1 MTKPNAV
8 ADRATLGEIASH
20 YMSSLWA
27 YLYPS
32 SQPADMPLGWEP
44 GSLKFDLVDGEEPFD
59 VMHWLHIW
67 PPVGIDSPGDPPR
80 LASWN
85 LSRASRGHGLPAT
98 IVMVATEFMD
108 RLGEI
113 AQFTKGYR
121 VPMRVTQDGD
131 GIKVVITSMT
141 AEYPSSS
148 QASWSTVNEIVD
160 LGDDKARQSL
170 LDTLIGTLKDN
181 STGLNDMI
189 GGSAS
194 VIPESMTLEQISFLL
209 NNRSSSGDEIAALN
223 QPFELDLVYKA
234 RGSVARAPEAL
245 SYQVNSRI
253 EVTPVF
259 GPNFT
264 LKLLSTDTCA
274 LVTHVGEGEARVL
287 RQTPSAN
294 RLPFDAAKPDARY
307 DWTRRRPTRVDE
319 ILDRFRETIRVANAA
334 SKKLEHTGFRVQ
346 LCPRYVP
353 EDEAPARNGEQTK
366 LIQLAA
372 HEKID
377 LRSNEFS
384 ALSAYY
390 NCLDFFE
397 RLQRYGVFLDEF
409 VTRAEPELHVHYR
422 YGVTPGPG
430 SDGRTINAQVAYDC
444 KSDEEAPPR
453 IRMNLALAELS
464 RWDRPVQP
472 DGERKWAEPLGIAT
486 DTRWILHEL
495 GHYLL
500 AARLGRL
507 EFEFCHS
514 AGDAMAAIA
523 CDPASRL
530 ADPRNGVADSFRGI
544 TFPFVFSTRRHDR
557 SPTLGWAWY
566 GELNRS
572 VLENPP
578 QGCDDLKGYLTE
590 QILSTT
596 LFRLYRSLGGDSIDG
611 TAPDTYL
618 RERASFLTLYLLVRG
633 IQSFAQSPTKAEM
646 LELAMED
653 IGSLQGSV
661 LAMSPAPDAGLSDTW
676 KAGLTH
682 KVVRWAFETQGMFV
696 ADVAATHNGP
706 GQPQPIDVYIADR
719 RPERE
724 MINDSWFD
732 YGPGSYCP
740 VSLDWR
746 DAPLW
751 QMDAGITIGNRGTDD
766 APESTLR
773 LWVGLVSNPEDNWGL
788 DAHIHWFPTLGPVPV
803 DAIGAGASRDF
814 RLDEVAQ
821 GALDGLTAEAKE
833 LAEAT
838 LPANGTGHILIL
850 YELSNIFD
858 PANTDPQR
866 NLDVAVENKN
876 DLPETARVLTD
887 LVAGDNNL
895 GLQSFRFL

>member
-1 MTKPNAV
+1 ME
-8 ADRATLGEIASH
+8 R
-20 YMSSLWA
+20 LWA
-27 YLYPS
+27 YLYP
-32 SQPADMPLGWEP
+32 QEKPADMPPGWDPENLHLGDDK
-44 GSLKFDLVDGEEPFD
+44 SLQTYDL
-59 VMHWLHIW
+59 MHWLDVW
-67 PPVGIDSPGDPPR
+67 PPVGTGNPGSPPR

-85 LSRASRGHGLPAT
+85 LSRTSSDHDLPAT
-98 IVMVATEFMD
+98 IVMVATEFLEP
-108 RLGEI
+108 LGEI

-121 VPMRVTQDGD
+121 VPMRVTRDGD
-131 GIKVVITSMT
+131 DIKVMITSMT
-141 AEYPSSS
+141 AEYPSPSH
-148 QASWSTVNEIVD
+148 ASWSTVNEIVD
-160 LGDDKARQSL
+160 FGGDTARQTALGL
-170 LDTLIGTLKDN
+170 LVNALRYNATDIFDK
-181 STGLNDMI
+181 I

-194 VIPESMTLEQISFLL
+194 VTPASLTLEQFSFS
-209 NNRSSSGDEIAALN
+209 NNIKAGFIDDSLEI
-223 QPFELDLVYKA
+223 DVTYKA
-234 RGSVARAPEAL
+234 RGSIDRTPNEL
-245 SYQVNSRI
+245 SYVVNCRI
-253 EVTPVF
+253 EISSSNDPKKF
-259 GPNFT
+259 AKFD
-264 LKLLSTDTCA
+264 LLGTETCA

-287 RQTPSAN
+287 RQTPPAN
-294 RLPFDAAKPDARY
+294 RLPFDAAKPDAPY

-319 ILDRFRETIRVANAA
+319 ILDRFRETIRITNAA
-334 SKKLEHTGFRVQ
+334 SKKLEHSGFRIR

-353 EDEAPARNGEQTK
+353 EDEAPAKTGEQTK
-366 LIQLAA
+366 LIHLPA
-372 HEKID
+372 HQQIAP
-377 LRSNEFS
+377 RSNEFS

-390 NCLDFFE
+390 NCLDFFD
-397 RLQRYGVFLDEF
+397 RLQHYGMVPDEF

-422 YGVTPGPG
+422 YGVAPGPG
-430 SDGRTINAQVAYDC
+430 KDGRTVNAQVAYDC
-444 KSDEEAPPR
+444 KKDEEALPR
-453 IRMNLALAELS
+453 IQMNLALAELS
-464 RWDRPVQP
+464 RWDRPIQP

-530 ADPRNGVADSFRGI
+530 ADPRNGVAESFRGI
-544 TFPFVFSTRRHDR
+544 TYPFVFSTRRHDR

-596 LFRLYRSLGGDSIDG
+596 LFRLYRALGGDSMNGD
-611 TAPDTYL
+611 APDTYL

-653 IGSLQGSV
+653 MGSLQGSV
-661 LAMSPAPDAGLSDTW
+661 LAMAPAPGVGLSDTW

-696 ADVAATHNGP
+696 ANVSATRNGP
-706 GQPQPIDVYIADR
+706 GLPPSVDVYIADR
-719 RPERE
+719 RPGRE
-724 MINDSWFD
+724 MLNGSWFD

-740 VSLDWR
+740 VSLDWTEG
-746 DAPLW
+746 ALW
-751 QMDAGITIGNRGTDD
+751 QMSDEITIGNRGTDD
-766 APESTLR
+766 APGSTLR
-773 LWVGLVSNPEDNWGL
+773 VWVGLVVNAQDDWGL
-788 DAHIHWFPTLGPVPV
+788 DAHMHWFPTLGPFAVNGI
-803 DAIGAGASRDF
+803 DAGASRAF
-814 RLDEVAQ
+814 RLNDAAQ
-821 GALDGLTAEAKE
+821 GALEAVIAEAQA
-833 LAEAT
+833 LAETT
-838 LPANGTGHILIL
+838 LPANGTAHIVVL

-876 DLPETARVLTD
+876 DLPDTARALTD
-887 LVAGDNNL
+887 LVANDNNL
-895 GLQSFRFL
+895 GLRTFRFP